1 MLRCLAWPGQTGSAE
16 TQCTAVCHK
25 GVPGSLFNTIT
36 MYSHSCGLRDI
47 IFPEGHNT
55 KPPMFLNEVKLTAR
69 HTCQRLVF
77 CCSLCQK
84 GLLGSAKLR
93 EFPLDK
99 KIGASELQ
107 QGAPEASKPTL
118 LGSPEVG
125 LNMDSKTCLVSCQ
138 YCRVERR
145 CSTSNSRFF

>member
-1 MLRCLAWPGQTGSAE
+1 MINTTCSDAWHGLAKQALLRPSA
-16 TQCTAVCHK
+16 QLFVIK
-25 GVPGSLFNTIT
+25 VSWSLCSTP
-36 MYSHSCGLRDI
+36 SLRGI

-55 KPPMFLNEVKLTAR
+55 KPSMFLNEVKLTAR
-69 HTCQRLVF
+69 HTRQRLVF
-77 CCSLCQK
+77 CSSLCQK

-93 EFPLDK
+93 EFSLDK
-99 KIGASELQ
+99 KAGASELQ
-107 QGAPEASKPTL
+107 QVAPEASKPTL

-125 LNMDSKTCLVSCQ
+125 LNMDGKTCLVSCQ